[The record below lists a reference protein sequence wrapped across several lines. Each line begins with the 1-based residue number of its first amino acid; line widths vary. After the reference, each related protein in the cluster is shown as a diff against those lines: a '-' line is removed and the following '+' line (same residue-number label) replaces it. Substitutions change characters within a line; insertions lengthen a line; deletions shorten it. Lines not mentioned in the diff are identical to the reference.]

1 MAATIAAVVKAT
13 PKKTGAGSI
22 IIFSDTVD

>member
-1 MAATIAAVVKAT
+1 MAATIAAVVKKA

-22 IIFSDTVD
+22 IIFSDTVE